1 MDVLIPEHRLMF
13 SSLCVL
19 RAQLGARG
27 EYMECPPGVLD
38 QRLLRNNETVLLE
51 GTSWKHQAHEAV
63 GECFQRKVIVF
74 VRKASLVKDLPRIAH
89 RLVAP

>member
-1 MDVLIPEHRLMF
+1 MDVLIPEHRMMF
-13 SSLCVL
+13 TSLCVL
-19 RAQLGARG
+19 RAQTEARG

-51 GTSWKHQAHEAV
+51 GTSQAHEAV

-74 VRKASLVKDLPRIAH
+74 VRKASLVKDLPRIAD